1 MRVLRVLI
9 VLLSALADLPVRAA
23 EPVLRIGGVEISAGQ
38 FKVAT
43 SAIQMARGAGL
54 DHNSVVRQAVD
65 QLVVREVLVVAA
77 HDAKLAVDQPKV
89 QAALDKQRA
98 QDGPERFAKMLADT
112 GLTEAE
118 LAQLEGKRQ
127 LIQAFIDAKIAPSV
141 TVSDQEVRA
150 YYDGH
155 PQQFT
160 RPERFKLRM
169 IVAEVPPN
177 ADEAKVNAAKARI
190 DAAHKR
196 VVVGEDF
203 AAVAADASDHASKSK
218 GGEVGWVPKG
228 GLPPEMEASFVD
240 LKPGAVSAPL
250 KTPFGF
256 FIFKVDEKAPA
267 STESFEAVQERLG
280 KHLRDQ
286 KVNEAVQRYA
296 AARSSSMKVEVLD
309 PAIQTALAASGAGQP
324 AAGAGAR
331 PGGATGV
338 PPTVPAGPSPTNG
351 PAKP

>member
-1 MRVLRVLI
+1 MRLSRFLVV
-9 VLLSALADLPVRAA
+9 LSALATLPAHAA
-23 EPVLRIGGVEISAGQ
+23 QPVLRIGGVEISAGQ

-43 SAIQMARGAGL
+43 SAIQMARGANL
-54 DHNSVVRQAVD
+54 EQSQVVRQAVD

-77 HDAKLAVDQPKV
+77 QDAKIVLDPAKV

-98 QDGPERFAKMLADT
+98 QDGPERFAKMLADS
-112 GLTEAE
+112 GLAEAE
-118 LAQLEGKRQ
+118 LAQLESKRQ

-141 TVSDQEVRA
+141 TVSDQEVKA

-155 PQQFT
+155 PQQFI

-169 IVAEVPPN
+169 IVAEIPPN

-190 DAAHKR
+190 NAAHQR

-203 AAVAADASDHASKSK
+203 AMVAADVSDHASRSR

-228 GLPPEMEASFVD
+228 GLPPELESSFAD
-240 LKPGAVSAPL
+240 LKPGAASAPL
-250 KTPFGF
+250 KTPFGY

-267 STESFEAVQERLG
+267 STESFEAVQARLG

-286 KVNEAVQRYA
+286 RVNEAVQRYA

-309 PAIQTALAASGAGQP
+309 PAIQAALAASGAGKPAPGTGTQPGAP
-324 AAGAGAR
+324 AAAPSQAPAGA
-331 PGGATGV
+331 
-338 PPTVPAGPSPTNG
+338 SPTNG
-351 PAKP
+351 PGRP

>member
-1 MRVLRVLI
+1 MRSSRVLVVLS
-9 VLLSALADLPVRAA
+9 VLAALPALAAQ
-23 EPVLRIGGVEISAGQ
+23 PVLRIGGVEISAGQ

-43 SAIQMARGAGL
+43 SAIQMARGASL
-54 DHNSVVRQAVD
+54 DQNSVVRLAVD

-77 HDAKLAVDQPKV
+77 HDAKLAADQPKV

-98 QDGPERFAKMLADT
+98 QDGPERFAKMLADS

-118 LAQLEGKRQ
+118 LSQLESKRQ
-127 LIQAFIDAKIAPSV
+127 LIQAFIDLKIAPSV

-169 IVAEVPPN
+169 IVAEIPPS
-177 ADEAKVNAAKARI
+177 ADQAKVNAAKARI
-190 DAAHKR
+190 DAAYQR

-203 AAVAADASDHASKSK
+203 AAVAAAASDHASKSK
-218 GGEVGWVPKG
+218 GGEVGWVPRG
-228 GLPPEMEASFVD
+228 GLPPELEKSFAD
-240 LKPGAVSAPL
+240 LKPGASSPPL
-250 KTPFGF
+250 KTPFGY

-267 STESFEAVQERLG
+267 STESFEAVQARLT
-280 KHLRDQ
+280 KHLKDQ

-296 AARSSSMKVEVLD
+296 AARSSTVKVEVLD
-309 PAIQTALAASGAGQP
+309 PAIQAALAASGAGQP
-324 AAGAGAR
+324 AAGPGAQR
-331 PGGATGV
+331 GGATAT
-338 PPTVPAGPSPTNG
+338 PPPAPVTAGPTNG

>member
-1 MRVLRVLI
+1 MRFSRFLVVLSVL
-9 VLLSALADLPVRAA
+9 AALPVLAA
-23 EPVLRIGGVEISAGQ
+23 QPVLRIGGVEISAGQ

-43 SAIQMARGAGL
+43 SAIQMARGSSL
-54 DHNSVVRQAVD
+54 DHNSVVRLAVD

-77 HDAKLAVDQPKV
+77 HDAKLAADPAKV
-89 QAALDKQRA
+89 QAALEKQRA

-118 LAQLEGKRQ
+118 LSQLESKRQ

-141 TVSDQEVRA
+141 TVSDQDVRA

-169 IVAEVPPN
+169 IVAEIPPN

-190 DAAHKR
+190 DAAHQR

-203 AAVAADASDHASKSK
+203 AAVAAEVSDHASKSK

-228 GLPPEMEASFVD
+228 GLPPELESSFAD
-240 LKPGAVSAPL
+240 LKPGAAAPPL
-250 KTPFGF
+250 KTPFGY

-267 STESFEAVQERLG
+267 STESFEAVQVRLG
-280 KHLRDQ
+280 KYLKDQ

-309 PAIQTALAASGAGQP
+309 PAIQAALAASGAGQP
-324 AAGAGAR
+324 TPGPGAQ
-331 PGGATGV
+331 PGGATATA
-338 PPTVPAGPSPTNG
+338 PPAPVGASPTNG

>member
-1 MRVLRVLI
+1 MRLFRVLI
-9 VLLSALADLPVRAA
+9 VLSLALAALPARAA
-23 EPVLRIGGVEISAGQ
+23 DPALRIGGVEISAGQ

-43 SAIQMARGAGL
+43 SAIQMARGASL

-77 HDAKLAVDQPKV
+77 HDAKLAVDQAKV

-118 LAQLEGKRQ
+118 LAQLESKRQ
-127 LIQAFIDAKIAPSV
+127 LIQAFIDVKIAPSV
-141 TVSDQEVRA
+141 TVSDQDVKA

-169 IVAEVPPN
+169 IVAEIPPS

-190 DAAHKR
+190 DAAYQR

-203 AAVAADASDHASKSK
+203 AAVAAEVSDHASKSK

-228 GLPPEMEASFVD
+228 GLPPELEKAFAD
-240 LKPGAVSAPL
+240 LKPGAAAPPL
-250 KTPFGF
+250 KTPFGY

-267 STESFEAVQERLG
+267 STESFEAVQARLT
-280 KHLRDQ
+280 KHLKDQ

-296 AARSSSMKVEVLD
+296 AARSSTVKVEVLD
-309 PAIQTALAASGAGQP
+309 PAIQAALAASGAGKPAPGTGTQPVAP
-324 AAGAGAR
+324 AAAPSQAPAGA
-331 PGGATGV
+331 
-338 PPTVPAGPSPTNG
+338 SPTNG
-351 PAKP
+351 PGRP